1 MKDYSKV
8 KVVTRV
14 VAALIDGL
22 ISYFIGFIPAIG
34 AIIGAVYMLFK
45 DGLFEGQSVGKKVMN
60 IQVITERG
68 IKADFGTSAK
78 RNVIFALPIVIMIIP
93 VIGWIL
99 APIISLIILVI
110 EFMKVLNEP
119 KGRRIGDTWAGTQVI
134 DFQGIVQ
141 GEADGV
147 TAPAQEETSGDQQM
161 TEQD

>member
-1 MKDYSKV
+1 MQDYSKV
-8 KVVTRV
+8 KVGTRV
-14 VAALIDGL
+14 VAAIIDGL
-22 ISYFIGFIPAIG
+22 ISYAIGFIPAIG
-34 AIIGAVYMLFK
+34 AIIGAVYMLLK

-60 IQVITERG
+60 IQVITEQG
-68 IKADFGTSAK
+68 IKADFGISAK

-93 VIGWIL
+93 VIGWII

-134 DFQGIVQ
+134 DFQGVAR
-141 GEADGV
+141 GETEEMTV
-147 TAPAQEETSGDQQM
+147 PAQEKTPEDQQM